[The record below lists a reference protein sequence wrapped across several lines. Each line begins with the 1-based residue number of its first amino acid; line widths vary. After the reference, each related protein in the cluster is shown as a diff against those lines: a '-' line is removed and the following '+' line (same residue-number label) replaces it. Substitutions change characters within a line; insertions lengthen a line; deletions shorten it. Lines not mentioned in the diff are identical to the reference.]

1 MKKLVIFF
9 LMICLCLVGCGE
21 GGKPDNV
28 SQEMY
33 DLAVYAIKVTDLYL
47 DGHYSIG
54 DTLKKLNSISLPELD
69 TDTEYRGD
77 ILVHVK
83 IRALLLTAHCVNAET
98 QKISDFK
105 DKRDKLAEEINYK
118 D

>member
-1 MKKLVIFF
+1 MR
-9 LMICLCLVGCGE
+9 CG
-21 GGKPDNV
+21 GRGKPDNV

-54 DTLKKLNSISLPELD
+54 DTLKKLNSISLLELD

-77 ILVHVK
+77 IFVDVK
-83 IRALLLTAHCVNAET
+83 IRSLLLTAHCVNAGT
-98 QKISDFK
+98 HKMSDLK
-105 DKRDKLAEEINYK
+105 DKRDMLAEEINYK